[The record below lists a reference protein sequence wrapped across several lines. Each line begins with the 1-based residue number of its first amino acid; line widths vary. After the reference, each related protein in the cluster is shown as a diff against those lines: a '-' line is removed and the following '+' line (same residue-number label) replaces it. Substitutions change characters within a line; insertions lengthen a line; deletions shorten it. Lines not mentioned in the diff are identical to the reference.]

1 MSLNDKAWETL
12 FDRYDILDEISAN
25 GFYEIDA
32 KTIKTV
38 REPRLMAKFDHK
50 INLPKIFRK
59 NSLSILPISRSRYVL
74 GKFDAYQKV
83 KYNNDLQPIEMSLP
97 TNIATIDPYNLYS
110 ESSALHCAYVTGMI
124 SDVMGEECMP
134 TVSGR
139 MSSQAFDF
147 NIRTNI
153 GKDHRIAIK
162 NAQVEIDGGYEGDT
176 AFALIEAKKETVEDF
191 LIRQMYYPYR
201 LWQEK
206 IHKQVKPIFFTHSAD
221 MFSFFVFDFED
232 PTRYN
237 SLQLVEQRNYV
248 IAHEA
253 IEIDDIY
260 NILYN
265 VKIVKEPELPFPQ
278 ANSFIRIIDLLGLL
292 VENDLDKDFIT
303 SNYNFD
309 ARQTQYYTTAAMY
322 LGLVEKY
329 VGEGKPF
336 PNIKFTL
343 TSKGQKIM
351 KMPYKQKYLAL
362 VKCILEHGAF
372 NQVLKEYFENGYPPE
387 QERVIEIMK
396 RSNLYNVKEESTFFR
411 RSSTVI
417 RWIDW
422 ILDLQNE

>member
-12 FDRYDILDEISAN
+12 FDRYDILDEINSK

-38 REPRLMAKFDHK
+38 REPRLMAKFDHH
-50 INLPKIFRK
+50 INLPKVFRK
-59 NSLSILPISRSRYVL
+59 NSISILPISRSRYVL
-74 GKFDAYQKV
+74 GNFDAYQKV
-83 KYNNDLQPIEMSLP
+83 KYDDDIRPIEMSLP
-97 TNIATIDPYNLYS
+97 PGLSTIDPYNLYS
-110 ESSALHCAYVTGMI
+110 ESSALHCAYATGMI
-124 SDVMGEECMP
+124 SDVLGEDCIP

-162 NAQVEIDGGYEGDT
+162 NAQVEIDGGYEGDYT
-176 AFALIEAKKETVEDF
+176 FALIEAKKETVEDF

-232 PTRYN
+232 PKRYN

-260 NILYN
+260 DVLHTTQ
-265 VKIVKEPELPFPQ
+265 IVSEPKVPFPQ
-278 ANSFIRIIDLLGLL
+278 ADSFIRIIDLLGLL

-309 ARQTQYYTTAAMY
+309 ERQTQYYTTAAMY

-329 VGEGKPF
+329 VGEGGPF

-343 TSKGQKIM
+343 TTQGQKIM

-362 VKCILEHGAF
+362 AKCILEHRAF
-372 NQVLKEYFENGYPPE
+372 NQVLKEYFDNGYPPNR
-387 QERVIEIMK
+387 QRVIEIMK
-396 RSNLYNVKEESTFFR
+396 RSNLYKVGTDSTYNR
-411 RSSTVI
+411 RASTVI
-417 RWIDW
+417 SWINW
-422 ILDLQNE
+422 ILDLPNE